1 MSGIEVNRVT
11 YFGMIIKSN
20 ETEGIGEILSYRI
33 SRSIAILGKATK
45 SSISQGV
52 SQYEMKYADFASVSF
67 FNSAFVDFREMFYF
81 NY

>member
-11 YFGMIIKSN
+11 YFDMVIKSS

-33 SRSIAILGKATK
+33 SRSIAVLGKAAK

-52 SQYEMKYADFASVSF
+52 S
-67 FNSAFVDFREMFYF
+67 
-81 NY
+81 